1 MVKFFSVS
9 IRFLSKKKKLLY
21 HFSIDVYLIQFKTY
35 DRAENMRI
43 LCGITDRTVTDQSL
57 QVGHVKQ
64 YWKHPKYSQQTI
76 DYDLCLFGKK
86 AIKKNHS

>member
-1 MVKFFSVS
+1 
-9 IRFLSKKKKLLY
+9 
-21 HFSIDVYLIQFKTY
+21 
-35 DRAENMRI
+35 MRI

-76 DYDLCLFGKK
+76 DYDLCLFGKNWK
-86 AIKKNHS
+86 SARLKNVYANSHVQYIFK

>member
-1 MVKFFSVS
+1 
-9 IRFLSKKKKLLY
+9 
-21 HFSIDVYLIQFKTY
+21 
-35 DRAENMRI
+35 MRI

-76 DYDLCLFGKK
+76 DYDLCLFGKNTNDK
-86 AIKKNHS
+86 KTYFNSNAVVIIFLFFRENSLLIKIIITYYDF

>member
-1 MVKFFSVS
+1 
-9 IRFLSKKKKLLY
+9 
-21 HFSIDVYLIQFKTY
+21 
-35 DRAENMRI
+35 MRI

-76 DYDLCLFGKK
+76 DYDLCLFGKNTNV
-86 AIKKNHS
+86 KKNLF